1 MACVA
6 GALVALVDRTVLA
19 VVDGSVVALV
29 EHAIVAVVEI
39 RLLAVIEGMFLTGL
53 FRPECSDS
61 GCSRGDGTLVDNWGM
76 GTAYCIYLYSVY
88 SYVSRWLC

>member
-19 VVDGSVVALV
+19 VV

-39 RLLAVIEGMFLTGL
+39 RLLAVIEGMFLPGV
-53 FRPECSDS
+53 FRAECSDS
-61 GCSRGDGTLVDNWGM
+61 GCSRGDGTLVDNWGV